1 LLDPVRP
8 RKQDEAVTQ
17 RPPKPNKILF
27 LLLALACLAT
37 LASLPGARPAQGATA
52 KGDLTNHYAQ
62 AKQYS
67 QEVTDSPALAAE
79 RQNWLTAIKNFRD
92 IYQADQAHPLAPAC
106 LFMMARLYR
115 TMHGRFKNPLDLSEA
130 AAYYEDIVA
139 LYANDRLADD
149 ALLALADI
157 YLAERQSPDK
167 AARLFNRLLKTYPAG
182 DMAPAAAGALAR
194 ITGNDRGQAPVLLSA
209 SKKTPISHAPAAVAA
224 GGPGTGMASLKPLRH
239 WSNNNYTRVVIET
252 TSPVKYRENLL
263 KKTANA
269 PRRLYID
276 LENCRIAPE
285 LQDAIPIND
294 GLLKRVRSGQ
304 YAPDITRVVLD
315 TQSLSDYKIFSLQE
329 PFRIVIDLK
338 GQNSPDPQSAPP
350 AVLLATDAKAAVR
363 TASITVGGGSPPSL
377 AQQLGLGIRRIVL
390 DPGHGGKDSGAR
402 GKGGVMEKDI
412 VLKVARQLARKLREK
427 LGCEVVMTRD
437 SDVFIPLEERTAIAN
452 SKEGDLF
459 ISIHVNAAPN
469 NKARGIET
477 YILDL
482 ARSKNAMELAA
493 RENSTSTSQISN
505 LQTILL
511 DLIQNSKKSESI
523 KLAEYVQ
530 DHMVNGLRPRYPIKN
545 LGVKQAPFVVLVGA
559 QMPAILIEIAFL
571 SNPTEAKWLQSDDY
585 IGRVSD
591 QLLAGISGYTN
602 ELNFAYLAPR

>member
-1 LLDPVRP
+1 LAGLGSLI
-8 RKQDEAVTQ
+8 T
-17 RPPKPNKILF
+17 PP
-27 LLLALACLAT
+27 
-37 LASLPGARPAQGATA
+37 PAQAA
-52 KGDLTNHYAQ
+52 AQSDLSSSYYQ

-67 QEVTDSPALAAE
+67 REVTGSPALAGE
-79 RQNWLTAIKNFRD
+79 RQNWLTAITNFRK
-92 IYQADQAHPLAPAC
+92 IYLADQTHQLAPSC

-115 TMHGRFKNPLDLSEA
+115 TMYGTFKNPLDLSEA
-130 AAYYEDIVA
+130 TAYYEDIVA
-139 LYANDRLADD
+139 LYAHNRLADD
-149 ALLALADI
+149 ALFAVADI
-157 YLAERQSPDK
+157 YLAERHAPDK
-167 AARLFNRLLKTYPAG
+167 AARLFTRLLRIYPDG
-182 DMAPAAAGALAR
+182 DMAPAAAAALAK
-194 ITGNDRGQAPVLLSA
+194 ISGAAPAKAPVRLTA
-209 SKKTPISHAPAAVAA
+209 GKKTPITQATAIAPS
-224 GGPGTGMASLKPLRH
+224 PGSPKASLKPLRY
-239 WSNNNYTRVVIET
+239 WSNDNYTRVVIET
-252 TSPVKYRENLL
+252 SNPVKYRENLL

-285 LQDAIPIND
+285 LRDPIPIND

-304 YAPDITRVVLD
+304 FAPDITRVVLD
-315 TQSLSDYKIFSLQE
+315 TQSLSDYKIFSLQD

-338 GQNSPDPQSAPP
+338 GQNSGATQAEPP
-350 AVLLATDAKAAVR
+350 AVLLNAGAKSAVEAAAQ
-363 TASITVGGGSPPSL
+363 TTVARGTPPSL
-377 AQQLGLGIRRIVL
+377 AQQLGLGIKRIIL
-390 DPGHGGKDSGAR
+390 DPGHGGKDSGAC
-402 GKGGVMEKDI
+402 GKDGVMEKDI
-412 VLKVARQLARKLREK
+412 VLKVALQLARKLREK
-427 LGCEVVMTRD
+427 LGCEVIMTRT

-469 NKARGIET
+469 HKARGIET

-505 LQTILL
+505 LQNILL
-511 DLIQNSKKSESI
+511 DLIRNSKKSESI

-559 QMPAILIEIAFL
+559 QMPAILTEIAFL
-571 SNPTEAKWLQSDDY
+571 SNPTEAKWLQSADY
-585 IGRVSD
+585 IDKVSD